1 MSMCAMVRVFEC
13 DVVPALNSPVGA
25 ALVLLT
31 SCVLVSGSS
40 CKRGAG
46 GECMSILSLSEAR
59 WCFLQHQPSNSAHV
73 LGAILCTG

>member
-1 MSMCAMVRVFEC
+1 MVRVFEC

-31 SCVLVSGSS
+31 SCVLVTDSGSS

-46 GECMSILSLSEAR
+46 GECMSILSLSETR